1 MWHTHISLEPTMR
14 RVRYGVA
21 VSLDGYIA
29 GPAGELDYLVS
40 DPAYD
45 QRAFFT
51 AVDTVLMGRR
61 TYEAALQHGARGF
74 PGLRAYV
81 FSRTL
86 RPADHPEVTVVASSA
101 PAVVAALRAED
112 GKKDIWLA
120 GGGDLFASLLAADVV
135 DTVEVGVSPV
145 LLGRPGVPLLAPA
158 LSRPARLELTGSR
171 SYPSGLLIAEYAVVH
186 HASPSVP
193 PKER

>member
-1 MWHTHISLEPTMR
+1 MR
-14 RVRYGVA
+14 RVRYGVG

-45 QRAFFT
+45 QRAFFA

-86 RPADHPEVTVVASSA
+86 RPADHPEV
-101 PAVVAALRAED
+101 AVVATGAPALVASLRAEE

-120 GGGDLFASLLAADVV
+120 GGGDLFASLLAADLV

-145 LLGRPGVPLLAPA
+145 LLGRSGVPLLAPA
-158 LSRPARLELTGSR
+158 LSRPARLQLTGSR
-171 SYPSGLLIAEYAVVH
+171 SYPSGLLIAEYSVVH
-186 HASPSVP
+186 RSSSAALPNEGRS
-193 PKER
+193 RRAIR